1 MIRASQLTRY
11 YGARLAVDAISFAA
25 RKGEIVGFLG
35 PNGSGK
41 TTTMRMLSGYLM
53 PTRGEVTVAEC
64 DLLADPIEARR
75 HIGYMPEN
83 VPLYLD
89 MTVRSYLEYM
99 AGLRGLDKAEVRR
112 RVAEVTAR
120 CHLEDRFNV
129 VLGRLSKGYRQR
141 VGLAQAIVHDPAV
154 LILDEPTAGID
165 PIQVAQTRQLIKE
178 LGSDRTILLSTHILP
193 EASMV
198 CDRAIIIHKGR
209 IVAEDS
215 IENLSRLAGDTARL
229 RLHVSGPADA
239 VSARLRLVNG
249 VISVGY
255 DEPYHVVT
263 VGGAGE
269 PQAELL
275 EAVHGSGWKLQAI
288 ETVERSLE
296 DVFLGLTATAGEAQ

>member
-1 MIRASQLTRY
+1 MIRASQLTKY
-11 YGARLAVDAISFAA
+11 YGTHLAVDAISFSA

-53 PTRGEVTVAEC
+53 PTRGEITVADR
-64 DLLADPIEARR
+64 DLLADPMEAKRR
-75 HIGYMPEN
+75 IGYMPEN

-89 MTVRSYLEYM
+89 MTVRSYLEFV
-99 AGLRGLDKAEVRR
+99 AGLRGVDKGAVRN

-141 VGLAQAIVHDPAV
+141 VGLAQAIVHDPEV

-165 PIQVAQTRQLIKE
+165 PIQVAQTRQLIRE

-215 IENLSRLAGDTARL
+215 IENLSRLASDAVRL
-229 RLHVSGPADA
+229 RLLTSGPADA
-239 VSARLRLVNG
+239 VRARLRLVDG
-249 VISVGY
+249 VVAVDY

-263 VGGAGE
+263 IDGAE
-269 PQAELL
+269 APQDDLL
-275 EAVHGSGWKLQAI
+275 EAIRESGWKLQAM

-296 DVFLGLTATAGEAQ
+296 DVFLGLTAKTGEDQ

>member
-1 MIRASQLTRY
+1 MIRATKLTKY
-11 YGARLAVDAISFAA
+11 YGAQLAVDAINFSAG
-25 RKGEIVGFLG
+25 KGEIVGFLG

-53 PTRGEVTVAEC
+53 PTRGEITVA
-64 DLLADPIEARR
+64 DRDMLADPMEAKRR
-75 HIGYMPEN
+75 IGYMPEN

-89 MTVRSYLEYM
+89 MTVRSYLEFV
-99 AGLRGLDKAEVRR
+99 AGLRGVDKGLVRK
-112 RVAEVTAR
+112 RVADVTAR

-141 VGLAQAIVHDPAV
+141 VGLAQAIVHEPDV

-165 PIQVAQTRQLIKE
+165 PIQVAETRKLIKE
-178 LGSDRTILLSTHILP
+178 LGSNRTILLSTHILP

-215 IENLSRLAGDTARL
+215 IENLSRLASDAVRL
-229 RLHVSGPADA
+229 RLLTSGPTDA
-239 VSARLRLVNG
+239 VRARLRLVDG
-249 VISVGY
+249 VVSVDY

-263 VGGAGE
+263 IDGAE
-269 PQAELL
+269 ESQADLL
-275 EAVHGSGWKLQAI
+275 EAIRGGGWKLQAM

-296 DVFLGLTATAGEAQ
+296 DVFLGLTATTGGQQ